1 MIGGGVFR
9 LAPGQWTDDTAMAVG
24 MGRSLVAK
32 AAFEPLDTLA
42 EWSAWYREGK
52 HSCTG
57 TCFDIGAVTAKA
69 LKHLPPRSDA
79 TSRDRQFCSR
89 DGSLMRLAPIVLF
102 ASSSD
107 EAERL
112 SYGQATLTHGE
123 DAALATGWFGRIL
136 FETALTGQLNPAAVS
151 PDIRQRRRIK

>member
-69 LKHLPPRSDA
+69 LNTFLLDPTQPPV
-79 TSRDRQFCSR
+79 
-89 DGSLMRLAPIVLF
+89 I
-102 ASSSD
+102 ASS
-107 EAERL
+107 
-112 SYGQATLTHGE
+112 
-123 DAALATGWFGRIL
+123 ALGTGR
-136 FETALTGQLNPAAVS
+136 
-151 PDIRQRRRIK
+151 